1 MHKTQLIAIAAISAN
16 RAIGKDGKIPWYIPE
31 DFAHFKSTTSGSPII
46 MGRRTFESI
55 GRPLPGREN
64 IVLSR
69 SQFTHE
75 WVTSFTDIDTLVE
88 YLESKGEKKAFI
100 CWGSQI
106 YDEFFRKWLTD
117 TVILSRVRM
126 DVDGADA
133 FFSDFEDDFNLVDTD
148 ERALFVIEYWQ
159 RKETKMEDEA

>member
-1 MHKTQLIAIAAISAN
+1 MQKSHTTQLIAIAAISAN
-16 RAIGKDGKIPWYIPE
+16 RAIGRDGKIPWYIPE

-69 SQFTHE
+69 SQ
-75 WVTSFTDIDTLVE
+75 
-88 YLESKGEKKAFI
+88 KKAFI

-117 TVILSRVRM
+117 SVILSRVKL
-126 DVDGADA
+126 DIDGADA
-133 FFSDFEDDFNLVDTD
+133 FFSDFEDDFDLVDTD
-148 ERALFVIEYWQ
+148 ERAEFVIEYWQ
-159 RKETKMEDEA
+159 RKEMKMIDEDEVPK

>member
-1 MHKTQLIAIAAISAN
+1 MQKSHTTQLIAIAAISTN
-16 RAIGKDGKIPWYIPE
+16 RAIGRDGKIPWYIPE

-75 WVTSFTDIDTLVE
+75 
-88 YLESKGEKKAFI
+88 
-100 CWGSQI
+100 
-106 YDEFFRKWLTD
+106 
-117 TVILSRVRM
+117 
-126 DVDGADA
+126 
-133 FFSDFEDDFNLVDTD
+133 
-148 ERALFVIEYWQ
+148 
-159 RKETKMEDEA
+159 